1 MKRFLIVAAVGLA
14 LAGCAKDKISPAE
27 SVLLS
32 CDGFASALNAVTPLR
47 AQGKLSAGTINL
59 VDQTRAVVDPI
70 CTGNA
75 PDVDASVKDTAVKNG
90 IALLTSIAAQFL
102 LK

>member
-1 MKRFLIVAAVGLA
+1 MKRFLIIAAVGLA

-32 CDGFASALNAVTPLR
+32 CDAYASALKSLAPLR
-47 AQGKLSAGTINL
+47 AADKLSAGTVKI
-59 VDQTRAVVDPI
+59 VDDTRAIVEPI

-75 PDVDASVKDTAVKNG
+75 PDVDASVKDTAIKSG
-90 IALLTSIAAQFL
+90 TALLVSIAAQFVTQ
-102 LK
+102 